1 LQNHLSY
8 GKRDAVKALTWLF
21 NLQKKEEQMK
31 RLSLLAAALV
41 LVLGMAVSASA
52 APEVSISGN
61 LLVNAVWM
69 NNWSFSDAESGKN
82 MRILERADLYFTVT
96 ANENLKGVL
105 GLRSDKDNWGQDG
118 FANDA
123 PGNRGGTQMN
133 IRDAYIDFNWPG
145 TDVNVKAGIYP
156 IALPQSVGAASMI
169 SAERGGA
176 VMVSAPVTDN
186 VSVLAGY
193 TRLFDEDG
201 NDAGAAVNDNNY
213 LDGYLVAVPLTFEGI
228 SATPFFLYGNGGE
241 NFVDSG
247 KDVSPY
253 WMGSNFTMSLF
264 DPFIVKA
271 DFNYG
276 NLDADSDADEAS
288 GWLADIGL
296 DYTGFDFMTVSAYF
310 VYTSGDDDDAS
321 DGTEAMPV
329 IQGDWSVGS
338 FWFGGGSITG
348 DDLDSEDGS
357 ITDGSK
363 LGFWTVGLSLTDIQ
377 SFAAGLTHDFHVL
390 YVKGTNDADLYNGTS
405 SVPTSGKLTDDDSLW
420 EVDFNTAY
428 AVYDELTLYGQ
439 LGYINS
445 DFDEDVWGNDVDDDA
460 WKVATGVVYQF

>member
-1 LQNHLSY
+1 
-8 GKRDAVKALTWLF
+8 
-21 NLQKKEEQMK
+21 MK

-41 LVLGMAVSASA
+41 MVLGMAVSASA
-52 APEVSISGN
+52 APEVAISGN

-69 NNWSFSDAESGKN
+69 NNWDFNDSESGKN

-105 GLRSDKDNWGQDG
+105 GLRSDKQNWGQDG

-123 PGNRGGTQMN
+123 PGGSDGAKLN

-176 VMVSAPVTDN
+176 VMVSTPVTDN

-193 TRLFDEDG
+193 TRLYDNDG
-201 NDAGAAVNDNNY
+201 NSTGAANLDENF
-213 LDGYLVAVPLTFEGI
+213 LDGYLIALPLSYEGV
-228 SATPFFLYGNGGE
+228 SATPFFLYGNGGK
-241 NFVDSG
+241 NFAGSG
-247 KDVSPY
+247 EDVTAY
-253 WMGSNFTMSLF
+253 WTGSNFTMSLF
-264 DPFIVKA
+264 DPFIIKA
-271 DFNYG
+271 DVNYG
-276 NLDADSDADEAS
+276 NLSADTDANEAD
-288 GWLADIGL
+288 GWLFDLGL
-296 DYTGFDFMTVSAYF
+296 DYTGFDFMTVSTYF
-310 VYTSGDDDDAS
+310 VYTSGEDDDEGNGS
-321 DGTEAMPV
+321 EAMPV

-357 ITDGSK
+357 IEDGSK

-377 SFAAGLTHDFHVL
+377 SFAAGLTHDFHIL
-390 YVKGTNDADLYNGTS
+390 YVQGTNDADLYTRAGST
-405 SVPTSGKLTDDDSLW
+405 TTATFGKLTDDDSLW

-445 DFDEDVWGNDVDDDA
+445 DFDEDVWTNTVEDDA
-460 WKVATGVVYQF
+460 WKVATGVVYKF